1 MSWIFF
7 LLILYFIYKQLSKS
21 ARMAKRQSQDQR
33 PVPYPGEDT
42 YRDDDAYGDGYPY
55 PTETVKTDSYD
66 RRYWEG
72 PYEKENDPYEVV
84 TGGGKTK
91 VTFELPERMASESIR
106 EKAQPEVGPNPV
118 FQAALAEADEP
129 TVEVEEEVG
138 VTQVQRAAQPARMP
152 RNRLQAG
159 LIWSEIWQT
168 PVACRRGMRR

>member
-21 ARMAKRQSQDQR
+21 ARKAKRQSQDQR
-33 PVPYPGEDT
+33 SVPYPGEDT
-42 YRDDDAYGDGYPY
+42 YRDDDAYGDG
-55 PTETVKTDSYD
+55 YD

-91 VTFELPERMASESIR
+91 VALELPERMASESIR
-106 EKAQPEVGPNPV
+106 EKAQPEVGPNPI

-129 TVEVEEEVG
+129 TVEEKVG

>member
-21 ARMAKRQSQDQR
+21 ARKAKRQSQDQR
-33 PVPYPGEDT
+33 SVPYPGEDT

-55 PTETVKTDSYD
+55 PTETVKTDRYD

-91 VTFELPERMASESIR
+91 VT
-106 EKAQPEVGPNPV
+106 QPEVGPNPI

-129 TVEVEEEVG
+129 TVEEKVG

>member
-21 ARMAKRQSQDQR
+21 VLKAKRQREAQL
-33 PVPYPGEDT
+33 PFPYPGEDT
-42 YRDDDAYGDGYPY
+42 YRDDDANDDGYPY
-55 PTETVKTDSYD
+55 PTETVKTDRYD

-91 VTFELPERMASESIR
+91 VTLELPERMSSESIR
-106 EKAQPEVGPNPV
+106 EKDQPEVGPNPV

-129 TVEVEEEVG
+129 TVEEEVG

-152 RNRLQAG
+152 RNRLQTG
-159 LIWSEIWQT
+159 LIWSEVWQT

>member
-21 ARMAKRQSQDQR
+21 ARKAKRQRRDQR

-91 VTFELPERMASESIR
+91 VTLELPERMASESIR
-106 EKAQPEVGPNPV
+106 EKAQPELWPK
-118 FQAALAEADEP
+118 
-129 TVEVEEEVG
+129 
-138 VTQVQRAAQPARMP
+138 RM
-152 RNRLQAG
+152 NRQLKLKKRLVLRRYNGRHSRHGCHA
-159 LIWSEIWQT
+159 I
-168 PVACRRGMRR
+168 ACRQALSGRKFGRLPWLAAGGCVDD

>member
-21 ARMAKRQSQDQR
+21 ARKAKRQRQDQQ
-33 PVPYPGEDT
+33 PFPYPGEDT
-42 YRDDDAYGDGYPY
+42 YRDDDANDDGYPY
-55 PTETVKTDSYD
+55 PTETVKTDGYD
-66 RRYWEG
+66 KRYWEG
-72 PYEKENDPYEVV
+72 PYEKEGDPYEVV

-91 VTFELPERMASESIR
+91 VTLELPERMSSESIR
-106 EKAQPEVGPNPV
+106 EKNQPEVGPNPV

-129 TVEVEEEVG
+129 TVEEEVG

>member
-21 ARMAKRQSQDQR
+21 ARKAKRQRQDQQ
-33 PVPYPGEDT
+33 PFPYPGEDT
-42 YRDDDAYGDGYPY
+42 YRDDDANGDGYPY

-72 PYEKENDPYEVV
+72 PYEKEKEPYEGVS
-84 TGGGKTK
+84 GGVKTK
-91 VTFELPERMASESIR
+91 GTLELPERMSSESIR
-106 EKAQPEVGPNPV
+106 EKDQPEVGPNPV

-138 VTQVQRAAQPARMP
+138 VTQVQWAAQPARMP

>member
-21 ARMAKRQSQDQR
+21 VRRAKRQRQNQQ
-33 PVPYPGEDT
+33 PFPYPGEDT
-42 YRDDDAYGDGYPY
+42 YRDDDANDDGYPY
-55 PTETVKTDSYD
+55 PTETVKTDGYD
-66 RRYWEG
+66 KRYWEG
-72 PYEKENDPYEVV
+72 PYEKEKEPYEVV

-91 VTFELPERMASESIR
+91 VTFELPERMSSESIR
-106 EKAQPEVGPNPV
+106 EKDQPEVGPNPV

-129 TVEVEEEVG
+129 TVEEEVG
-138 VTQVQRAAQPARMP
+138 VTQVQRVAQPARMP

-168 PVACRRGMRR
+168 PVACRRGIRR